1 MMPSPNPGA
10 VPVGDTT
17 DLLRATLE
25 AVAPG
30 TELRGALERIARGR
44 TGGLI
49 VLGFDPVV
57 DSICSGGFELDVPFS
72 ATRLRELSKMDGAVV
87 LDFERGRI
95 VRAAVQLLP
104 DPSIP
109 TSESGTRHRTAE
121 RVAKQTGHPVI
132 SVSQSMNIAAL
143 YVHGIRHVLL
153 DPEELAARASQAL
166 VTLERYRARL
176 EDVAAN
182 LTALEVEDLTTA
194 RQVAEVAGSQ
204 EMVWRIGQ
212 EIADVLTELGTA
224 GRLLRMQFDQAIS
237 GIEQERSLLMRDYV
251 VHTPK
256 GAGPAGDAADAAPAQ
271 VAHQGTTDAPTT
283 GERTASAAGERAA
296 SAAGERTASA
306 AGEETAPTSGDQTP
320 TTPTT
325 PTTPDDAVARALAA
339 LAALEANAL
348 IEPEK
353 VALEL
358 GLIDSPTAI
367 ETRVR
372 PRGHRLLSAVP
383 GLDGPTAEAI
393 IARFGSLQDILGA
406 GLEDLRTASGLDR
419 QRARTIRE
427 GLSRIAETA
436 TLERFV

>member
-1 MMPSPNPGA
+1 VSA
-10 VPVGDTT
+10 KASQQSAAE
-17 DLLRATLE
+17 LLRATLE

-57 DSICSGGFELDVPFS
+57 DSISSGGFELDVPFS

-121 RVAKQTGHPVI
+121 RVAKQTGFPVI

-176 EDVAAN
+176 EEGAAN
-182 LTALEVEDLTTA
+182 LTALEVEDQATA

-224 GRLLRMQFDQAIS
+224 GRLLRMQFEQAIA
-237 GIEQERSLLMRDYV
+237 GVEQDRRLLARDYV
-251 VHTPK
+251 RVSLP
-256 GAGPAGDAADAAPAQ
+256 GATAEPD
-271 VAHQGTTDAPTT
+271 
-283 GERTASAAGERAA
+283 RTASADA
-296 SAAGERTASA
+296 SPA
-306 AGEETAPTSGDQTP
+306 DQ
-320 TTPTT
+320 
-325 PTTPDDAVARALAA
+325 AVADPLAA
-339 LAALEANAL
+339 LAALPTNAL

-353 VALEL
+353 VALAL
-358 GLIDSPTAI
+358 GLIDTPTDI
-367 ETRVR
+367 EIQVS
-372 PRGHRLLSAVP
+372 PRGFRLLAAVP
-383 GLDGPTAEAI
+383 GLDGRTAEAI
-393 IARFGSLQDILGA
+393 IGRFGSLQEILGA
-406 GLEDLRTASGLDR
+406 GLDDLRAVPGLDR
-419 QRARTIRE
+419 PKARTIRE